1 LALAIIWFDSIMHR
15 SARGRFAP
23 GLAGHGKAGFLK
35 VLILT
40 RKVGET
46 VTIGEDIKVQVVEVK
61 GRQVRLG
68 ITAPSEWSVHREEIF
83 LRLHQQNVE
92 SLSTRTT
99 DLESAARLWGGR
111 GPGKDGQGS

>member
-1 LALAIIWFDSIMHR
+1 
-15 SARGRFAP
+15 
-23 GLAGHGKAGFLK
+23 

-46 VTIGEDIKVQVVEVK
+46 VTIGDNIRVRVVEVK

-83 LRLHQQNVE
+83 LRLKQQNLE
-92 SLSTRTT
+92 SLTT
-99 DLESAARLWGGR
+99 TTSDLESAARLWVDRDPERGGEE
-111 GPGKDGQGS
+111 

>member
-1 LALAIIWFDSIMHR
+1 
-15 SARGRFAP
+15 
-23 GLAGHGKAGFLK
+23 

-46 VTIGEDIKVQVVEVK
+46 VTIGDEIKIQVVDIR

-83 LRLHQQNVE
+83 LRIHQQNLE
-92 SLSTRTT
+92 SVSTLTT
-99 DLESAARLWGGR
+99 DLENAVRLFGDRKPEGGS
-111 GPGKDGQGS
+111 Q

>member
-1 LALAIIWFDSIMHR
+1 
-15 SARGRFAP
+15 
-23 GLAGHGKAGFLK
+23 

-46 VTIGEDIKVQVVEVK
+46 VTIGDDIRVQVVEVK

-83 LRLHQQNVE
+83 LRLQQQNLE
-92 SLSTRTT
+92 SLATSTT
-99 DLESAARLWGGR
+99 DLESAARLWVDLEPEKGG
-111 GPGKDGQGS
+111 DQS